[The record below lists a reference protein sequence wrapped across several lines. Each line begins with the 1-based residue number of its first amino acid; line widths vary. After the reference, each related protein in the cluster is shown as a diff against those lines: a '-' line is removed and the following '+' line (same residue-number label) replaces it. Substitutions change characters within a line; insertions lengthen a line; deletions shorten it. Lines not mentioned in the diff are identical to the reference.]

1 MDRFSFKFWLLWI
14 LWFAGSLVGAA
25 IFWTFVLTLLFGRIQ
40 GSELTLSWAVA
51 VFGSWFVLLIPF
63 MRKKEQIWKRL
74 NDDQERAVDAWL
86 VAMGFFIGLLVSSC
100 LFWSWRLAD
109 RIQTSEGFDATWSQA
124 VFGTWLFLL
133 IPFLIWMYRK
143 ADDIMKTA
151 MVRQGAIP
159 PSFKTAIVEKSK
171 RLLPKALQE
180 KLNNIPPTLP
190 RGHVVTVILKDG
202 QRIPDVFVLDSREIA
217 GVYHRDSFDFE
228 SSHVVDIKPIPKDQ
242 LPPYEEMKWLKL
254 LPADT
259 FEG

>member
-1 MDRFSFKFWLLWI
+1 MDRFGFKFWLSWI

-40 GSELTLSWAVA
+40 GSELILSWAVA
-51 VFGSWFVLLIPF
+51 VFGSWFILLIPF
-63 MRKKEQIWKRL
+63 IRKKEQIWKRL

-86 VAMGFFIGLLVSSC
+86 TAMGIFIGLLVASC

-109 RIQTSEGFDATWSQA
+109 RIQTSEGFDPTWSKA

-151 MVRQGAIP
+151 LVRQGAVA
-159 PSFKTAIVEKSK
+159 PSFKTAAIPRSE
-171 RLLPKALQE
+171 RLLPEALTE
-180 KLNNIPPTLP
+180 KLKKIPPTLP
-190 RGHVVTVILKDG
+190 RGHVVTAILKNG
-202 QRIPDVFVLDSREIA
+202 QRVPHVFVLDSREIA

-228 SSHVVDIKPIPKDQ
+228 SNQIADIEPIPKGQ
-242 LPPYEEMKWLKL
+242 LPPYEEGKWLKL
-254 LPADT
+254 D
-259 FEG
+259 G